1 VEAGRRRIG
10 PKGGPLTATIAAVK
24 DTNLEVD
31 LDTEEGIIIA
41 SWHNVSKVFA
51 IGDFVAVMS
60 GPSQGTMG
68 WVQGIKEKILNFTL
82 PHLVR
87 ADS

>member
-1 VEAGRRRIG
+1 V
-10 PKGGPLTATIAAVK
+10 TIAAVK

-60 GPSQGTMG
+60 SPSQGTMG
-68 WVQGIKEKILNFTL
+68 WVQGIKEKTAYLLEYNKKGNISNDNTK
-82 PHLVR
+82 VSSIIIR
-87 ADS
+87 VDI